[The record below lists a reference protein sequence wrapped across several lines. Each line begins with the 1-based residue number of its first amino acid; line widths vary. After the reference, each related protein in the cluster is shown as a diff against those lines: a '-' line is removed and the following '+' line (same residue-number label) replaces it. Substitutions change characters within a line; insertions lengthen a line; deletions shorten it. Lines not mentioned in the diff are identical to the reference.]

1 MFFWDTFKFNVIE
14 IVDVLLV
21 SILLFYLY
29 KLVKGTVAIN
39 IFAGIV
45 IVYLIFKLTQA
56 LQMPMLSG
64 IVGGFMN
71 VGMFALI
78 VVFQQEIRK
87 FLLMLGSSNFGRRR
101 RFFKQLRLLKTGNQ
115 NETDLKALVEACE
128 HMSKTNTGALIV
140 LERNNNLDFLINPS
154 HRSSIKLN
162 SSIIQ
167 SIFFK
172 NSPLHDGA
180 IIVEKNNIKAT
191 RIALPVADQANIHQR
206 FGLRHRAAL
215 GICEKTDA
223 IALVVSEERGE
234 MSYARDGILIPIS
247 NKEEFIKHLEKDLN

>member
-1 MFFWDTFKFNVIE
+1 MGFWDTFKFSVVE
-14 IVDVLLV
+14 LVDLLLV
-21 SILLFYLY
+21 AILLFYLY

-45 IVYLIFKLTQA
+45 MVYLIFKLTQA
-56 LQMPMLSG
+56 LQMPLLSG
-64 IVGGFMN
+64 ILRGFIN

-101 RFFKQLRLLKTGNQ
+101 RFFKQLRFLKTNTS
-115 NETDLKALVEACE
+115 NETDIKALVEACDL
-128 HMSKTNTGALIV
+128 MSKTNTGALIV
-140 LERNNNLDFLINPS
+140 VERNNNLDFLINPS
-154 HRSSIKLN
+154 HRTSIKLN

-191 RIALPVADQANIHQR
+191 RIALPVTDQANVPQR

-215 GICEKTDA
+215 GISEKTDA

-234 MSYARDGILIPIS
+234 MSYACDGVLIPIS
-247 NKEEFIKHLEKDLN
+247 NREELVKHLEKDLY